1 MIVQRNSFIRII
13 IIITILIFGN
23 SYLLPGKDDAAE
35 EKKYIEMFERV
46 YGTIKRHYID
56 KKTSK
61 ELITGAINGMI
72 KSLNDPYT
80 AFLVPKAKKELTI
93 ETTGEYGGLGIE
105 VSIRDNK
112 LTIISPIEDTPAER
126 AGIQPGDK
134 IIKIE
139 GETLK
144 NPKLSEIVK
153 KLRGKPGTKVTISVE
168 RDGIDKLIDFTITRE
183 VIKIKS
189 VKYSVIATNL
199 GYIRLTSFRKNAPR
213 EMRKALE
220 YLVNKKKV
228 KGVIMDLRN
237 NPGGLLSVAIDIV
250 DMFIKEGLIVYT
262 RPRKDSNNVFLN
274 RDYYA
279 HRGNTICGDKPL
291 IVLVNHGSAS
301 ASEIFSGSI
310 QDHKRGVLLGEKTF
324 GKGSVQSVIDLN
336 DGYGLRYTAAYYYT
350 PNGRMIHKKGIEP
363 DIEIKFPK
371 LQASDIEHIKKIQK
385 DKVIEKFAKKHKEY
399 NEKNLSA
406 LMNEL
411 VKKNLY
417 LNKLYVVKLYKD
429 AINKIKHK
437 KRPVYDLDYDI
448 QLKQA
453 VDILET
459 FINIEEK

>member
-1 MIVQRNSFIRII
+1 MNKFSRKIFAGIFL
-13 IIITILIFGN
+13 ILCFTAGFVN
-23 SYLLPGKDDAAE
+23 AE
-35 EKKYIEMFERV
+35 KTEKENEQQYIKMFEKV
-46 YGTIKRHYID
+46 YLTIKRHYID
-56 KKTSK
+56 KKNSK
-61 ELITGAINGMI
+61 ELITGAIDGMI
-72 KSLNDPYT
+72 KSLKDPYT

-126 AGIQPGDK
+126 AGILAGDK
-134 IIKIE
+134 IIKVD

-168 RDGIDKLIDFTITRE
+168 RDGSDKLIDFTLNRE

-189 VKYSVIATNL
+189 VKSAVIRTNL
-199 GYIRLTSFRKNAPR
+199 GYIRLTSFRKNAPS
-213 EMRKALE
+213 EMRKAIIN
-220 YLVNKKKV
+220 LVKKKKV
-228 KGVIMDLRN
+228 KGVIVDLRN

-250 DMFIKEGLIVYT
+250 DMFIKKGLIVYT
-262 RPRKDSNNVFLN
+262 RPRKESNNVFLN

-279 HRGNTICGDKPL
+279 HTGNTVCGDIPL

-350 PNGRMIHKKGIEP
+350 PNGRMIHHKGIEP

-371 LQASDIEHIKKIQK
+371 LQSDDIEHIKKIRK
-385 DKVIEKFAKKHKEY
+385 EKLIKKFVKKHKKY
-399 NEKNLSA
+399 TEKNINLLMRELSS
-406 LMNEL
+406 
-411 VKKNLY
+411 KGLY
-417 LNKLYVVKLYKD
+417 
-429 AINKIKHK
+429 INKIYVIKLVK
-437 KRPVYDLDYDI
+437 DEINKVMKNKRPVYDLDYDI

-453 VDILET
+453 ADILET
-459 FINIEEK
+459 FINLQK